1 MSLCRKILP
10 ALFLAFGT
18 FLSAGEKIPVCAGLP
33 PVARIVEAV
42 GGDAVRVSSMLPEG
56 RSPHDYAPG
65 PRELRQALRSRLFF
79 TTNMPY
85 EERITRALKGKVPV
99 TDISADIHRVP
110 LEGEEHHHHDHDH
123 GHDHHHH
130 GHHHDHDGCSAGSG
144 DPHVWLS
151 PVNCAVMARNAARE
165 LGKIAPDKKG
175 IFYVRAEEFA
185 RKMDLLHRD
194 MQKRLAPFKGRSFF
208 VHHPAFGYFARLY
221 GLRQQAVE
229 LGGRETTPARLA
241 QVIKQARQAKVK
253 VIFVQKQFNPA
264 SGRALADAIKGEV
277 VELDPLAADVEK
289 NLEVVCTALIRGF
302 GR

>member
-1 MSLCRKILP
+1 MTSCREIVLV
-10 ALFLAFGT
+10 LFLVSGAL
-18 FLSAGEKIPVCAGLP
+18 LSAGEKIPVCAGLP

-42 GGDAVRVSSMLPEG
+42 GGNAVQVSSMLPEG

-65 PRELRQALRSRLFF
+65 PRELRQALRSKLFF
-79 TTNMPY
+79 TTSMPY

-99 TDISADIHRVP
+99 TDISAGIVRVP
-110 LEGEEHHHHDHDH
+110 LEEEDHDH
-123 GHDHHHH
+123 HDD
-130 GHHHDHDGCSAGSG
+130 GHHHDHGHHHGHDGCSDGSG

-165 LGKIAPDKKG
+165 LGKIAPDRKQE
-175 IFYVRAEEFA
+175 FLARAEEFA
-185 RKMDLLHRD
+185 RRMDLLHRD

-241 QVIKQARQAKVK
+241 RVVKQARQAKVK

-264 SGRALADAIKGEV
+264 SGRALADAIQGEV
-277 VELDPLAADVEK
+277 AELDPLAADVEK
-289 NLEVVCTALIRGF
+289 NREAVCGALIKGF
-302 GR
+302 RR

>member
-1 MSLCRKILP
+1 MTLCRKILP

-18 FLSAGEKIPVCAGLP
+18 LLSAGEQIPVCAGLP

-99 TDISADIHRVP
+99 TDISAGIHRVP
-110 LEGEEHHHHDHDH
+110 LEEGDHDH
-123 GHDHHHH
+123 GHHHHH
-130 GHHHDHDGCSAGSG
+130 GHHHEHDGCSAEAG

-175 IFYVRAEEFA
+175 MFHVRAEMFA
-185 RKMDLLHRD
+185 RRMELLHGS

-208 VHHPAFGYFARLY
+208 VHHPAFGYFAHLY

-289 NLEVVCTALIRGF
+289 NLEAVCTALIKGF

>member
-1 MSLCRKILP
+1 MTSFRKILT
-10 ALFLAFGT
+10 ALFLAFGPL
-18 FLSAGEKIPVCAGLP
+18 LSAGEKIPVCAGLP

-42 GGDAVRVSSMLPEG
+42 GGDAVTVSSMLPEG

-65 PRELRQALRSRLFF
+65 PRELRKALRSRLFF

-99 TDISADIHRVP
+99 TDISATIHRVP
-110 LEGEEHHHHDHDH
+110 LEGDDHHHH
-123 GHDHHHH
+123 GHHHH
-130 GHHHDHDGCSAGSG
+130 GHHHDHDGCSADSG

-175 IFYVRAEEFA
+175 IFYVRAEDFA
-185 RKMDLLHRD
+185 RRMDLLHKD

-241 QVIKQARQAKVK
+241 QVVKQARQAKVK

-264 SGRALADAIKGEV
+264 SGRALADAIRGEV
-277 VELDPLAADVEK
+277 MELDPLAADVEK
-289 NLEVVCTALIRGF
+289 NLEAVCAALIKGF

>member
-1 MSLCRKILP
+1 MTSFRKILP
-10 ALFLAFGT
+10 ALFLAFGAL
-18 FLSAGEKIPVCAGLP
+18 LSAGEKIPVCAGLP

-42 GGDAVRVSSMLPEG
+42 GGDAVTVSSMLPEG

-65 PRELRQALRSRLFF
+65 PRELRQALRSKLFF

-85 EERITRALKGKVPV
+85 EERITRALRGKVPV
-99 TDISADIHRVP
+99 TDISAGIVRVP
-110 LEGEEHHHHDHDH
+110 LEED
-123 GHDHHHH
+123 GHDHHDHGNHHGH
-130 GHHHDHDGCSAGSG
+130 GHHHDHDGCSAEAG

-151 PVNCAVMARNAARE
+151 PVNCAAMARNAARE
-165 LGKIAPDKKG
+165 LGKIAPDKKQE
-175 IFYVRAEEFA
+175 FLARADEFA
-185 RKMDLLHRD
+185 RRMDLLHRD

-241 QVIKQARQAKVK
+241 QVVKQARQAKVK

-264 SGRALADAIKGEV
+264 SGRALAEAIEGEV
-277 VELDPLAADVEK
+277 MELDPLAADVEK
-289 NLEVVCTALIRGF
+289 NLEAVCGALIKGF
-302 GR
+302 RR

>member
-1 MSLCRKILP
+1 MTLCRKLLP
-10 ALFLAFGT
+10 ALLLAFGAL
-18 FLSAGEKIPVCAGLP
+18 LSAEEKIPVCAGLP

-79 TTNMPY
+79 TTGMPY

-99 TDISADIHRVP
+99 TDISAGIHRVP
-110 LEGEEHHHHDHDH
+110 LEEGDHDHDH
-123 GHDHHHH
+123 GRHHHH
-130 GHHHDHDGCSAGSG
+130 GHDHDHDGCSAGSG

-165 LGKIAPDKKG
+165 LGKIAPDKKEA
-175 IFYVRAEEFA
+175 FLARAEAFA
-185 RKMDLLHRD
+185 RRMDLLHRN
-194 MQKRLAPFKGRSFF
+194 MLKRLAPFKGRSFF
-208 VHHPAFGYFARLY
+208 VHHPAFGYLAHLY

-289 NLEVVCTALIRGF
+289 NLEAVCTALIKGF

>member
-1 MSLCRKILP
+1 MTLCRKILP
-10 ALFLAFGT
+10 SLLLAFGT
-18 FLSAGEKIPVCAGLP
+18 LLSAGEKIPVCAGLP

-65 PRELRQALRSRLFF
+65 PRELRQALRSKLFF
-79 TTNMPY
+79 TTGMPY

-99 TDISADIHRVP
+99 TDISAGIHRIP
-110 LEGEEHHHHDHDH
+110 LEEEEHHHDHHGGH
-123 GHDHHHH
+123 GH
-130 GHHHDHDGCSAGSG
+130 HHHDHDGCSAEAG

-165 LGKIAPDKKG
+165 LGKILPGKKQE
-175 IFYVRAEEFA
+175 FLARAESFA
-185 RKMDLLHRD
+185 RRMELLHGSMR
-194 MQKRLAPFKGRSFF
+194 KRLAPFKGRSFF

-241 QVIKQARQAKVK
+241 KVIKQARQAKVK

-264 SGRALADAIKGEV
+264 SGRALADAVKGEV

-289 NLEVVCTALIRGF
+289 NLEAVCGALIKGF

>member
-1 MSLCRKILP
+1 MTWCRKILP
-10 ALFLAFGT
+10 VLFLAFGAL
-18 FLSAGEKIPVCAGLP
+18 LSAGEKIPVCAGLP
-33 PVARIVEAV
+33 PVARIIEAV
-42 GGDAVRVSSMLPEG
+42 GGDAVTVSSMLPEG

-99 TDISADIHRVP
+99 TDISAGIVRVP
-110 LEGEEHHHHDHDH
+110 LEGEEHHHHGHH
-123 GHDHHHH
+123 GHDGH
-130 GHHHDHDGCSAGSG
+130 HHHDHDGCSAESG

-165 LGKIAPDKKG
+165 LGKIAPGKKG

-185 RKMDLLHRD
+185 RRMELLHRS

-241 QVIKQARQAKVK
+241 QVIKQARQAKVR

-264 SGRALADAIKGEV
+264 SGRALAEAIKGEV

-289 NLEVVCTALIRGF
+289 NLEAVCTALIRGF

>member
-1 MSLCRKILP
+1 MPLFRKILS
-10 ALFLAFGT
+10 ALLLTSGT
-18 FLSAGEKIPVCAGLP
+18 LLSAGEKIPVCAGLP

-42 GGDAVRVSSMLPEG
+42 GGDAVQVSSMLPEG

-65 PRELRQALRSRLFF
+65 PRELRQALRSKLFF
-79 TTNMPY
+79 TTDMPY

-99 TDISADIHRVP
+99 TDISAGIRRVP
-110 LEGEEHHHHDHDH
+110 LEEGEHD
-123 GHDHHHH
+123 HDHHHH
-130 GHHHDHDGCSAGSG
+130 GHDHHDHDGCSAGSG

-165 LGKIAPDKKG
+165 LGKIAPGKKG
-175 IFYVRAEEFA
+175 MFYVRAEEFA
-185 RKMDLLHRD
+185 RRMELLHKN

-289 NLEVVCTALIRGF
+289 NLEAVCGALIKGF

>member
-1 MSLCRKILP
+1 MTLCRKLLP
-10 ALFLAFGT
+10 ALLLAFGAL
-18 FLSAGEKIPVCAGLP
+18 LSAGEKIPVCAGLP

-65 PRELRQALRSRLFF
+65 PRELRQALRSKLFF
-79 TTNMPY
+79 TTGMPY

-99 TDISADIHRVP
+99 TDISAGIRRVP
-110 LEGEEHHHHDHDH
+110 LEEGDHDHDH
-123 GHDHHHH
+123 GRHHHH
-130 GHHHDHDGCSAGSG
+130 GHDHDHDGCSAGSG

-165 LGKIAPDKKG
+165 LGKIAPGKKG
-175 IFYVRAEEFA
+175 MFYVRAEEFA
-185 RKMDLLHRD
+185 RRMELLHKN

-289 NLEVVCTALIRGF
+289 NLEAVCGALIKGF

>member
-1 MSLCRKILP
+1 MPLFRKILS
-10 ALFLAFGT
+10 ALLLTSGT
-18 FLSAGEKIPVCAGLP
+18 LLSAGEKIPVCAGLP

-42 GGDAVRVSSMLPEG
+42 GGDAVQVSSMLPEG

-65 PRELRQALRSRLFF
+65 PRELRQALRSKLFF
-79 TTNMPY
+79 TTDMPY

-99 TDISADIHRVP
+99 TDISAGIRRVP
-110 LEGEEHHHHDHDH
+110 LEEGEHD
-123 GHDHHHH
+123 HDHHHH
-130 GHHHDHDGCSAGSG
+130 GHDHHDHDGCSAGSG

-165 LGKIAPDKKG
+165 LGKILPGKKRE
-175 IFYVRAEEFA
+175 FLARAESFA
-185 RKMDLLHRD
+185 RRMELLHGSMR
-194 MQKRLAPFKGRSFF
+194 KRLAPFKGRSFF

-241 QVIKQARQAKVK
+241 KVIKQARQAKVK

-264 SGRALADAIKGEV
+264 SGRALADAVNGEV

-289 NLEVVCTALIRGF
+289 NLEAVCGALIKGF

>member
-1 MSLCRKILP
+1 MISCRKILLVLLP
-10 ALFLAFGT
+10 VFGAL
-18 FLSAGEKIPVCAGLP
+18 LSAGERIPVCAGLP

-42 GGDAVRVSSMLPEG
+42 GGDAVQVSSMLPEG

-65 PRELRQALRSRLFF
+65 PRELRQALRSKLFF

-99 TDISADIHRVP
+99 TDISAGIHRIP
-110 LEGEEHHHHDHDH
+110 LEEEEHHH
-123 GHDHHHH
+123 DHHGGRGH
-130 GHHHDHDGCSAGSG
+130 HHHDHDGCSAEAG

-165 LGKIAPDKKG
+165 LGKILPGKKRE
-175 IFYVRAEEFA
+175 FLARAESFA
-185 RKMDLLHRD
+185 RRMELLHGSMR
-194 MQKRLAPFKGRSFF
+194 KRLAPFKGRSFF

-241 QVIKQARQAKVK
+241 KVIKQARQAKVK

-289 NLEVVCTALIRGF
+289 NLEAVCGALIKGF

>member
-1 MSLCRKILP
+1 MTWRRKILP
-10 ALFLAFGT
+10 GLLLAFGT
-18 FLSAGEKIPVCAGLP
+18 LLSAGEKIPVCAGLP

-65 PRELRQALRSRLFF
+65 PRELRHALRSKLFF
-79 TTNMPY
+79 TTGMPY

-99 TDISADIHRVP
+99 TDISAGIRRVP
-110 LEGEEHHHHDHDH
+110 LEEGEHDH
-123 GHDHHHH
+123 GHHH
-130 GHHHDHDGCSAGSG
+130 GHHHDHDGCSAGAG

-151 PVNCAVMARNAARE
+151 PANCAVMARNAARE

-175 IFYVRAEEFA
+175 VFFARAEEFA
-185 RKMDLLHRD
+185 RRMELLHGS

-221 GLRQQAVE
+221 GLRQRAVE

-241 QVIKQARQAKVK
+241 QVVKQARQAKVK
-253 VIFVQKQFNPA
+253 VIFVQKQFNPTGA
-264 SGRALADAIKGEV
+264 RALADAIKGEV

-289 NLEVVCTALIRGF
+289 NLEAVCTALIRGF